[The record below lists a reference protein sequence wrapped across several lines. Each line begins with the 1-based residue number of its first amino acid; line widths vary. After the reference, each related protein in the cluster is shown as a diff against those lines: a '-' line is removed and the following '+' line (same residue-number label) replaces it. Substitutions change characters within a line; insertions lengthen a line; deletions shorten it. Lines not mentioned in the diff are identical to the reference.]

1 VNAEQWDDRYRAT
14 ELIWG
19 TKPNRW
25 VERELADL
33 PPGSA
38 VDLAC
43 GEGRNAL
50 WLAARGWQ
58 VSGVEFSAVALDKA
72 RALESRQDPAAP
84 RVTWVLGDA
93 RTYRPVEPVDLVLIC
108 YLHLA
113 PDQWQAALTG
123 AAQALAADGT
133 LLVIG
138 HDRTNIADGTGGP
151 QDPTVLCTAAEV
163 ASDAARAGLVVDR
176 AEVAR
181 RPVDG
186 ADRPALDT
194 LVRAHRVRGS

>member
-72 RALESRQDPAAP
+72 RAL
-84 RVTWVLGDA
+84 
-93 RTYRPVEPVDLVLIC
+93 
-108 YLHLA
+108 
-113 PDQWQAALTG
+113 
-123 AAQALAADGT
+123 
-133 LLVIG
+133 
-138 HDRTNIADGTGGP
+138 
-151 QDPTVLCTAAEV
+151 
-163 ASDAARAGLVVDR
+163 
-176 AEVAR
+176 
-181 RPVDG
+181 
-186 ADRPALDT
+186 
-194 LVRAHRVRGS
+194 